1 MSSAQLFGGRS
12 RGRAAPLGS
21 HSDTIFAQLSYFLRD
36 TCPAHFSFL
45 RKTCFF
51 MSGGSHPAISKM
63 LVTALCSPFVS
74 DSLEGP
80 NHVSSD
86 LKIVQDIRYL
96 RPIYIVKSTTEI
108 QENRYERYLEF
119 SAFFSYLRDDLN
131 VVCASSST
139 PESCLRFF

>member
-63 LVTALCSPFVS
+63 L
-74 DSLEGP
+74 GP